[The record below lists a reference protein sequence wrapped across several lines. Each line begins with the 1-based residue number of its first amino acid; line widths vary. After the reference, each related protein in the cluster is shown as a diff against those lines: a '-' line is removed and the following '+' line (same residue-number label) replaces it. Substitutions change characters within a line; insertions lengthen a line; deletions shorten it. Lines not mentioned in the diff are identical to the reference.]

1 LLHASGMQRLHLIA
15 LPVGTLLLAGAVL
28 GLWAL
33 RSSSGARTQAAEAQR
48 EIAPTLDLR
57 ALLDTGP
64 TLRPSA
70 KALANAGKRVRLV
83 GFMADMEEPMRG
95 AIYLVPRPIRLDESG
110 AGTGDLPLESVLV
123 DLPGAE
129 GREIPHVEGALEA
142 TGVLEVGNRAD
153 AQGRVSN
160 FRLRLDPEQRLMQPR
175 AAVASAAN
183 R

>member
-1 LLHASGMQRLHLIA
+1 MQRPYLVA
-15 LPVGTLLLAGAVL
+15 LPVGALLLAGAVL
-28 GLWAL
+28 GSRVV
-33 RSSSGARTQAAEAQR
+33 RSSSGAHVSKVQNEG
-48 EIAPTLDLR
+48 APTLDLR
-57 ALLDTGP
+57 ELLDTGP

-70 KALANAGKRVRLV
+70 KAVALAGKRVRLV

-123 DLPGAE
+123 ELTGAE

-153 AQGRVSN
+153 DQGRVSN
-160 FRLRLDPEQRLMQPR
+160 FRLRLDPDRRLAPPR
-175 AAVASAAN
+175 VAVASASN
-183 R
+183 H